1 MKIIYM
7 RETIELMGTLPDQ
20 APKIPLIIKL
30 SEVKVMGDYAYL
42 LIKE

>member
-20 APKIPLIIKL
+20 APKIPSIVKA
-30 SEVKVMGDYAYL
+30 SEVKVIGNLAYL

>member
-20 APKIPLIIKL
+20 AQKIPSIVKA
-30 SEVKVMGDYAYL
+30 SELKVIGNLAYL

>member
-20 APKIPLIIKL
+20 APKIPSILKVSEIKVIG
-30 SEVKVMGDYAYL
+30 EYAYL